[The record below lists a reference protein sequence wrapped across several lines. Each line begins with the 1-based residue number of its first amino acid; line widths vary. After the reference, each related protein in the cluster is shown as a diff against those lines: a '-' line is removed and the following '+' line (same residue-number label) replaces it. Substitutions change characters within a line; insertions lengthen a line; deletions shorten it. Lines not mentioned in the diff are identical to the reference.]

1 MGRVISIASQ
11 KGGTGK
17 TSTCINL
24 GVALT
29 LLRKSVL
36 MLDNDPQGHL
46 TIGLGFDKKQK
57 FTLKTVL
64 ENVIE
69 ELEFDPS
76 DIILHHD
83 EKVDIIPANKSLG
96 FMRIYLTTVADG
108 ESVLKEFLDKVKA
121 QYDYI
126 LIDCAP
132 TLDLLSMNALVAS
145 DSVIIPVEL
154 EQYAADGLE
163 EILRTVKVIQSKYNP
178 NLTIEGILYN
188 KDNPRLRNTKRFKA
202 AIEKAYGDQIHIFKN
217 TIRDTIRI
225 SEASNC
231 GSSIY
236 EYLPMSDA
244 GDRYLRVALE
254 VDDHE

>member
-24 GVALT
+24 GAAFT
-29 LLRKSVL
+29 LIGKKVL
-36 MLDNDPQGHL
+36 LLDNDPQGHL
-46 TIGLGFDKKQK
+46 TIGLGFDKKQRY
-57 FTLKTVL
+57 TLKTIL

-69 ELEFDPS
+69 ELDFDPAQV
-76 DIILHHD
+76 ILHHE
-83 EKVDIIPANKSLG
+83 EKIDIIPANKSLG
-96 FMRIYLTTVADG
+96 FMRIYLTTVTDG
-108 ESVLKEFLDKVKA
+108 ESVLKEFLDTVKG

-163 EILRTVKVIQSKYNP
+163 ELLRTVKVIQSKYNP
-178 NLTIEGILYN
+178 SLTIEGILYN
-188 KDNPRLRNTKRFKA
+188 KEKPRLKNTKRIKT

-231 GSSIY
+231 GSSIF

-244 GDRYLRVALE
+244 GDRYLKVALE
-254 VDDHE
+254 VEDHE